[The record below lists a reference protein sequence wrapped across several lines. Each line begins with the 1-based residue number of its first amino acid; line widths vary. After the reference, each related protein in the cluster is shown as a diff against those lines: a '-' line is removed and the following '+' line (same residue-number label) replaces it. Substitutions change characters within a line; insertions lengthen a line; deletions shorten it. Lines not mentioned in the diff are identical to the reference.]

1 MPVTI
6 PESDIALL
14 KSTIKSQ
21 FRSVPGFASAA
32 GLKDKDMSEFFR
44 LRTSP
49 EKSRYIAE
57 RVLQLTGLRIQIEER
72 PRRPLPSWNKA
83 GVPTFSNSQRPVF
96 NQMVRDAG
104 FSASSLLREL
114 GFPPTNI
121 NSLFRNRV
129 SADLF
134 HRLRDAILSVTG
146 IDLSD
151 PALFPPPEDAPP
163 APGPLLDLHT
173 AGLITDAEMKAG
185 AALAEAAGDRAYPGR
200 EPLSSLFRTWPK
212 DLQTMWSGLMRADAE
227 TDRCRPRLPTASLV
241 AWNVCAGREA
251 LDLKDPYS
259 RDAITSLRLG
269 LQHLENLP

>member
-14 KSTIKSQ
+14 KSTIKSR
-21 FRSVPGFASAA
+21 FVSVPTFARAA
-32 GLKDKDMSEFFR
+32 GLKEKDMHEFFR
-44 LRTSP
+44 MRTGP
-49 EKSRYIAE
+49 DKARYISE
-57 RVLQLTGLRIQIEER
+57 RVLQLTGLRIQVEER
-72 PRRPLPSWNKA
+72 PRRPLPSWNKE
-83 GVPTFSNSQRPVF
+83 GMPTFSNSHRPVF

-134 HRLRDAILSVTG
+134 QRLRDAILSATG
-146 IDLSD
+146 IDLAD
-151 PALFPPPEDAPP
+151 PSLFPPPEDDLP
-163 APGPLLDLHT
+163 APGPLLDMHK

-185 AALAEAAGDRAYPGR
+185 AALAEAAGDRSYPGR

-212 DLQTMWSGLMRADAE
+212 NLQTMWSGLVRADAE

-241 AWNVCAGREA
+241 AWNVCVGRERI
-251 LDLKDPYS
+251 DLNDPYS
-259 RDAITSLRLG
+259 RDALTSLRLA
-269 LQHLENLP
+269 LQHI